1 MKTTKRRLLIGS
13 AAATVMA
20 STFARVAF
28 AKLPLVPGEDPAS
41 HKALVRMIRVMFPH
55 KRFGDG
61 PYQRT
66 ADAVFAAAGKT
77 PADKVAFAAA
87 LQELQ
92 ASGFTDLDDKA
103 ALAKLKAI
111 EETGFFKLVKGT
123 TVTTLYDDPE
133 VWGLLGY
140 EGPSFDKG
148 GYVNRGFNDLTWLP
162 EPRIEEYAG
171 AGQ

>member
-13 AAATVMA
+13 ATAMMA
-20 STFARVAF
+20 STFAAGAL
-28 AKLPLVPGEDPAS
+28 AKLPLGPGGDQGS
-41 HKALVRMIRVMFPH
+41 KKALVRMIRVMFPH

-66 ADAVFAAAGKT
+66 AEAVFAAAAKT
-77 PADKVAFAAA
+77 PAEKLAFAVA
-87 LQELQ
+87 LQNLQ
-92 ASGFTDLDDKA
+92 ESGFTDLDDKA
-103 ALAKLKAI
+103 ALAQLKAI
-111 EETGFFKLVKGT
+111 EDTDFFKLVKGT

-133 VWGLLGY
+133 VWGVLGY

-148 GYVNRGFNDLTWLP
+148 GYVKRGFNDLAWLP
-162 EPRIEEYAG
+162 EPRIEEYTG

>member
-1 MKTTKRRLLIGS
+1 MKITKRRLLIGS
-13 AAATVMA
+13 ATAAVMGSSIA
-20 STFARVAF
+20 KVAL
-28 AKLPLVPGEDPAS
+28 AKLPLEPEKEQAS
-41 HKALVRMIRVMFPH
+41 YKTLVRMIRVMFPH

-66 ADAVFAAAGKT
+66 ADAVLVAAGKT
-77 PADKVAFAAA
+77 PAEKVAFAAA
-87 LQELQ
+87 LQEIQ
-92 ASGFTDLDDKA
+92 MSGFTDLDDKA
-103 ALAKLKAI
+103 ALARLKAI
-111 EETGFFKLVKGT
+111 EDTDFFKLIKGT

-162 EPRIEEYAG
+162 EPRIEEYTG

>member
-13 AAATVMA
+13 AAAAMMA
-20 STFARVAF
+20 STFAKVAF
-28 AKLPLVPGEDPAS
+28 AKLPLAAGEDTAS
-41 HKALVRMIRVMFPH
+41 YKTLVRMIRVMFPH

-66 ADAVFAAAGKT
+66 ADAVLAAAGKT
-77 PADKVAFAAA
+77 PADKVAFATA
-87 LQELQ
+87 LQDLQ
-92 ASGFTDLDDKA
+92 GSGFTELDDKA
-103 ALAKLKAI
+103 ALTKLKAI
-111 EETGFFKLVKGT
+111 EDTAFFKLVKGT

-140 EGPSFDKG
+140 EGPSSDKG
-148 GYVNRGFNDLTWLP
+148 GYVKRGFNDLTWLP